1 MTTISDSAIV
11 VVAGDIL
18 ASELGSEFVMLNLKD
33 GTYYGLDE
41 VGGDIW
47 RLLQTP
53 ITVGEICSVL
63 TSEYDIDANR
73 CRADVVELL
82 VNLLAR
88 GLVEIRLPPDCPTGY
103 DTTGA

>member
-11 VVAGDIL
+11 VVTGDIL

-41 VGGDIW
+41 VGGDLW
-47 RLLQTP
+47 RLLQKP

-63 TSEYDIDANR
+63 TSEYDVDTDR
-73 CRADVVELL
+73 CRADVVKLL
-82 VNLLAR
+82 VDLLAR
-88 GLVEIRLPPDCPTGY
+88 GLVEIRQQV
-103 DTTGA
+103 